1 MEPGALTDTAPLRV
15 LVLEVGPLAENTYIV
30 GHPASGGAVVIDPG
44 DEGEEIL
51 RILRSESLT
60 LEKILLT
67 HGHFD
72 HVGGVRFLK
81 ERTGATVHIHPGDV
95 DLMRGAQRQGAMF
108 GLGVPEPPPPDVL
121 VEEGDTVTLAEQT
134 FRVLHTP
141 GHSPG
146 HVTFVVGA
154 LAFVGDLIFA
164 GSIGRTDLPGGSHE
178 ALLRAVREKIFT
190 LPGETILLP
199 GHGPATTVE
208 EEKRNNPFFSG
219 EM

>member
-1 MEPGALTDTAPLRV
+1 MEQAALTDAPPLTV
-15 LVLEVGPLAENTYIV
+15 MVLEVGPLAENAYVV
-30 GHPASGGAVVIDPG
+30 GHPASGRAVVVDPG
-44 DEGEEIL
+44 DEGEGIL
-51 RILRSESLT
+51 RLLEKQGLT

-81 ERTGATVHIHPGDV
+81 ERTGASVCIHPDDA
-95 DLMRGAQRQGAMF
+95 DLMRHAPRQAAMF
-108 GLGVPEPPPPDVL
+108 GLGVPEPPPPDTL
-121 VEEGDTVTLAEQT
+121 LNEGDVVRLAEQE

-146 HVTFVVGA
+146 HLTYVVGGM
-154 LAFVGDLIFA
+154 AFVGDLIFA
-164 GSIGRTDLPGGSHE
+164 GSIGRTDLPGGSHA

-190 LPGETILLP
+190 LPPETILLP

-208 EEKRNNPFFSG
+208 QEKRSNPFFFG
-219 EM
+219 ET

>member
-1 MEPGALTDTAPLRV
+1 MTGNPPLTV
-15 LVLEVGPLAENTYIV
+15 MVLEVGPLAENAYVV
-30 GHPASGGAVVIDPG
+30 GHPESGRAVVIDPG

-51 RILRSESLT
+51 RLAESRKLT
-60 LEKILLT
+60 LEYILLT

-81 ERTGATVHIHPGDV
+81 ERTGAAVCIHPDDV
-95 DLMRGAQRQGAMF
+95 DMMLNAPRQAAMF
-108 GLGVPEPPPPDVL
+108 GLAVPEPPPPDVL
-121 VEEGDTVTLAEQT
+121 LAEGGAIRLSDRE

-146 HVTFVVGA
+146 HVTFLVDGM
-154 LAFVGDLIFA
+154 AFVGDLIFA
-164 GSIGRTDLPGGSHE
+164 GSIGRTDLPGGSHA

-190 LPGETILLP
+190 LPPETILLP

-208 EEKRNNPFFSG
+208 QERRGNPFFTG
-219 EM
+219 GTMQP